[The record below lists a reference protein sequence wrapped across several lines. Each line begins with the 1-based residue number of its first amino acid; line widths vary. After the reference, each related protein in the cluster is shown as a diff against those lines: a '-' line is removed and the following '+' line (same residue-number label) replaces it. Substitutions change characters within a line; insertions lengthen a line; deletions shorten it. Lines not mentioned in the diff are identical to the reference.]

1 MNHRLLTCAFAL
13 TTALASMAQ
22 AHVMDVNTK
31 KAGATVQNTM
41 YGLFFEDINYAA
53 DGGLYGELVKNRSFE
68 FPQAFMGWQTF
79 GNVTLKD
86 DGPFERC
93 PHYVS
98 LAWAG
103 HTDRRTGLVNEGYFG
118 IGVLKGEEYRFT
130 VWARAP
136 KGTAR
141 IRVQLIDANTMG
153 ERQDFATAKVDV
165 KGTEWKKYEVRIKS
179 PRTDNKAMLVL
190 IDDENRLDRYI
201 NDVPEIAYQLIEVAD
216 KPLTIIYDDAKN
228 LAPNIIGSD
237 KSIGIRVTREDFS
250 RELCRRFGR
259 PVVSTSA
266 NVSGAAS
273 AHNFH
278 EIQDEI
284 KNGVDY
290 IVNYRQ
296 NDNSKHNAS
305 SIIKLQ
311 KDGAITIL
319 RK

>member
-1 MNHRLLTCAFAL
+1 MNTDFEADIKKCIE
-13 TTALASMAQ
+13 
-22 AHVMDVNTK
+22 VMK
-31 KAGATVQNTM
+31 R
-41 YGLFFEDINYAA
+41 
-53 DGGLYGELVKNRSFE
+53 GGIILY
-68 FPQAFMGWQTF
+68 P
-79 GNVTLKD
+79 
-86 DGPFERC
+86 
-93 PHYVS
+93 
-98 LAWAG
+98 
-103 HTDRRTGLVNEGYFG
+103 TDTIWG
-118 IGVLKGEEYRFT
+118 IGCDATNADAVKRIYELKR
-130 VWARAP
+130 
-136 KGTAR
+136 
-141 IRVQLIDANTMG
+141 
-153 ERQDFATAKVDV
+153 
-165 KGTEWKKYEVRIKS
+165 
-179 PRTDNKAMLVL
+179 RTDNKAMLVL

-278 EIQDEI
+278 EIQDEN

>member
-1 MNHRLLTCAFAL
+1 MNTNFEADIKKCIE
-13 TTALASMAQ
+13 
-22 AHVMDVNTK
+22 VMK
-31 KAGATVQNTM
+31 R
-41 YGLFFEDINYAA
+41 
-53 DGGLYGELVKNRSFE
+53 GGIILY
-68 FPQAFMGWQTF
+68 P
-79 GNVTLKD
+79 
-86 DGPFERC
+86 
-93 PHYVS
+93 
-98 LAWAG
+98 
-103 HTDRRTGLVNEGYFG
+103 TDTIWG
-118 IGVLKGEEYRFT
+118 IGCDATNADAVKRIYELKR
-130 VWARAP
+130 
-136 KGTAR
+136 
-141 IRVQLIDANTMG
+141 
-153 ERQDFATAKVDV
+153 
-165 KGTEWKKYEVRIKS
+165 
-179 PRTDNKAMLVL
+179 RTDNKAMLVL

-228 LAPNIIGSD
+228 LASNIIGSD
-237 KSIGIRVTREDFS
+237 KSIGIRVTREEFS
-250 RELCRRFGR
+250 HELCRRFGR

-266 NVSGAAS
+266 NVSGATS

-296 NDNSKHNAS
+296 DDNSKHNAS

>member
-1 MNHRLLTCAFAL
+1 MNTDFEADIKKCIE
-13 TTALASMAQ
+13 
-22 AHVMDVNTK
+22 VMK
-31 KAGATVQNTM
+31 R
-41 YGLFFEDINYAA
+41 
-53 DGGLYGELVKNRSFE
+53 GGIILY
-68 FPQAFMGWQTF
+68 P
-79 GNVTLKD
+79 
-86 DGPFERC
+86 
-93 PHYVS
+93 
-98 LAWAG
+98 
-103 HTDRRTGLVNEGYFG
+103 TDTIWG
-118 IGVLKGEEYRFT
+118 IGCDATNADAVKRIYELKR
-130 VWARAP
+130 
-136 KGTAR
+136 
-141 IRVQLIDANTMG
+141 
-153 ERQDFATAKVDV
+153 
-165 KGTEWKKYEVRIKS
+165 
-179 PRTDNKAMLVL
+179 RTDNKAMLVL

-237 KSIGIRVTREDFS
+237 KSIGIRVTREEFS
-250 RELCRRFGR
+250 HELCRRFGR

-266 NVSGAAS
+266 NVSGTAS

-296 NDNSKHNAS
+296 DDNSKHNAS